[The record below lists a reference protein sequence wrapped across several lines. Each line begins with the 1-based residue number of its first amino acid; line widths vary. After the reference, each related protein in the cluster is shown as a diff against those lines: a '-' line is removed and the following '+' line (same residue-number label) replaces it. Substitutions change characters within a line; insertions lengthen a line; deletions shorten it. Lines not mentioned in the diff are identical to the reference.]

1 MPDTGKMVR
10 CPVIKRKGISRQKK
24 GRYLWEFKPI
34 AYHLQDRT
42 KAIALRRL
50 PGMEERNIKTSA
62 PGGIENQEE
71 NKHLKALIDQV
82 QQISRPI
89 LKHAIIDYAANHTG
103 QEWIISLN

>member
-1 MPDTGKMVR
+1 MPGNK
-10 CPVIKRKGISRQKK
+10 KK
-24 GRYLWEFKPI
+24 GDFKTKERKILVGIQADSVPF
-34 AYHLQDRT
+34 HLQDRT

-89 LKHAIIDYAANHTG
+89 LKHAIIDYAAN